1 MLHRGSWS
9 TVKNPWAIGLVLAAS
24 LVVSVVV
31 WQALTEGGVPDPTAR
46 DQSPAAAVLNSG
58 ILVFREGLE
67 AILVLAAITAG
78 LLRTNG
84 SYWRPIAVGSGIA
97 FLASVASW
105 FVVVAIIDA
114 IPAPALD
121 VQAATGLLAILVLL
135 VVMNW
140 FFHKVYWTGWIG
152 LRHRRRQRVLERSG
166 GLQSGVFFG
175 LALLGFSA
183 IYREGFEIVLFL
195 QNLRLEVGSFPV
207 LEGAATGLFL
217 TAIVAVLTFVAHR
230 RIPYKKMLIA
240 TGVLLGAVLIV
251 MVGEEV
257 QEMQLAGWL
266 PTTEVG
272 VPLPDWAGI
281 WFAVFPNVEGLVAQ
295 AVAALFVIGSYLVV
309 ERSKHRRRPVGEI
322 GNA

>member
-1 MLHRGSWS
+1 MLHRASWRS
-9 TVKNPWAIGLVLAAS
+9 VTNPWTIGLALAAS
-24 LVVSVVV
+24 LVLAVMV
-31 WQALTEGGVPDPTAR
+31 WQAIAEGGAPDPTAR
-46 DQSPAAAVLNSG
+46 DLSPAAAVLNSG

-78 LLRTNG
+78 LVRSNR
-84 SYWRPIAVGSGIA
+84 SYWRPIATGSGVA
-97 FLASVASW
+97 LLASVATW
-105 FVVVAIIDA
+105 FVVVAIISA
-114 IPAPALD
+114 VPAPALD

-152 LRHRRRQRVLERSG
+152 LHQRRKQRVLERSG
-166 GLQSGVFFG
+166 GVQSGAFFG

-195 QNLRLEVGSFPV
+195 QSLRLEVGSFPV
-207 LEGAATGLFL
+207 LQGVAVGLLL
-217 TAIVAVLTFVAHR
+217 TSIVAVLTFIAHK

-240 TGVLLGAVLIV
+240 TGVLLGVVLVV

-257 QEMQLAGWL
+257 QEMQLAGWI

-272 VPLPDWAGI
+272 VPLPDWAGV
-281 WFAVFPNVEGLVAQ
+281 WFAAFPNVEGLVAQ
-295 AVAALFVIGSYLVV
+295 ALAALFVIGSYLIV
-309 ERSKHRRRPVGEI
+309 ERNKRSHRQASASA
-322 GNA
+322 NA